1 MKGECSMS
9 SIQPNPTTT
18 LKPERI
24 GLTAALAARSPLK
37 PERIGFRLQKLPGW
51 ELLTG
56 AEAQAVSR
64 TFRFHRTAT
73 AQAFAT
79 FVARTADEH
88 GQRPLISQSWNQVKV
103 VVPGEGAVTDSALDF
118 AEAVMLL
125 PASQTAHAPAPGTSE
140 APVVPTVVVGSD
152 EV

>member
-1 MKGECSMS
+1 MTVETTSR
-9 SIQPNPTTT
+9 PTLP

-24 GLTAALAARSPLK
+24 GLTAALTSRSPLK

-56 AEAQAVSR
+56 GDVEAVTR

-79 FVARTADEH
+79 FVARAADEH
-88 GQRPLISQSWNQVKV
+88 GQRPLISQSWNRVTV
-103 VVPGEGAVTDSALDF
+103 TVPGEGGVTESVLDF
-118 AEAVMLL
+118 AEVVMLL
-125 PASQTAHAPAPGTSE
+125 PAEPQQMAPTME
-140 APVVPTVVVGSD
+140 APMGPTAVAGSR
-152 EV
+152 EG